1 MGNKALQR
9 LEDGVRRLV
18 AQHGQSSTRAAQLAA
33 ALAKSREEIEKLK
46 SQNFRFKTER
56 AETRKKIDAIIRRV
70 DRLSEAPE
78 GGATGH
84 RADESEG
91 RAE

>member
-1 MGNKALQR
+1 MESKALQR

-18 AQHGQSSTRAAQLAA
+18 ARQGQSSVRAAQLAA

-56 AETRKKIDAIIRRV
+56 AETRKKIDAIVRSV
-70 DRLSEAPE
+70 DRLAESSDGKVRDE
-78 GGATGH
+78 G
-84 RADESEG
+84 D
-91 RAE
+91 

>member
-46 SQNFRFKTER
+46 SQNFRFKSER

-70 DRLSEAPE
+70 DRLSEAPDGDAPGE
-78 GGATGH
+78 ASGGQ
-84 RADESEG
+84 
-91 RAE
+91 AE